1 MRGVKIMFS
10 KHMEFADS
18 LRSIMRDTEI
28 KRHSVTEKGGAESS
42 GEEISSI
49 ADELEIKF
57 DELFGPL
64 DNDD

>member
-1 MRGVKIMFS
+1 MFS
-10 KHMEFADS
+10 KHMELAGS

-28 KRHSVTEKGGAESS
+28 KRHLVTEKGGAESC

-49 ADELEIKF
+49 VDELAVKF
-57 DELFGPL
+57 DELFEPF